1 MATQL
6 FSLDEAAQPGL
17 GGQTKRILFVDE
29 DPSFLDSLNALLRH
43 VPPEWQISF
52 RTAARDVLR
61 ELEGQDFD
69 VIVTGERLSD
79 MGARELLTEVL
90 RCYPLVVRI
99 AFCRGMQ
106 PGLAIRTANP
116 AHQYLTIPFDAGTL
130 RKTLETA
137 FRIRKMLVS
146 PRLKALISRINS
158 LPSLPAVHEKLIAS
172 LNDPEISSRSLGEII
187 AQDVGLTAKILQ
199 ITNSS
204 FFGLYRYIATPSEAA
219 VYLGVDTIRA
229 LTLSAGVFAAF
240 RQTSLP
246 RAFIEQLQAHSTMT
260 GTVAGAIANAEGLV
274 KRESDTSMVGGL
286 LHDVGKLVLAS
297 NYPKEYTDVLNVAS
311 KDGLTATEAE
321 QQCFGETHAEIG
333 AYLLWLWGFP
343 DPVCNAVAHH
353 HQPSLSSADQFTA
366 AGAIHVADALDHEAE
381 DAGVVARM
389 DETYLVSLGLD
400 RRLPEWREVWLEQVR
415 RRDEAGRP

>member
-1 MATQL
+1 
-6 FSLDEAAQPGL
+6 
-17 GGQTKRILFVDE
+17 
-29 DPSFLDSLNALLRH
+29 
-43 VPPEWQISF
+43 
-52 RTAARDVLR
+52 
-61 ELEGQDFD
+61 
-69 VIVTGERLSD
+69 
-79 MGARELLTEVL
+79 
-90 RCYPLVVRI
+90 
-99 AFCRGMQ
+99 
-106 PGLAIRTANP
+106 AIRTANP

-130 RKTLETA
+130 RKTLEAA

-260 GTVAGAIANAEGLV
+260 GTVAG
-274 KRESDTSMVGGL
+274 
-286 LHDVGKLVLAS
+286 
-297 NYPKEYTDVLNVAS
+297 
-311 KDGLTATEAE
+311 
-321 QQCFGETHAEIG
+321 
-333 AYLLWLWGFP
+333 
-343 DPVCNAVAHH
+343 
-353 HQPSLSSADQFTA
+353 
-366 AGAIHVADALDHEAE
+366 
-381 DAGVVARM
+381 
-389 DETYLVSLGLD
+389 
-400 RRLPEWREVWLEQVR
+400 
-415 RRDEAGRP
+415 